1 MSPELSEVQSIVYG
15 CLGGVVAYLA
25 IFAFPELKSGRFSK
39 DNFDL
44 SRRAV
49 IRLSLI
55 FIFYVGLG
63 GFAAWFAGDA
73 TVPKQAVAYGIGGET
88 VVIGLFKTAGAA

>member
-1 MSPELSEVQSIVYG
+1 MSPELTGAQDVLYG
-15 CLGGVVAYLA
+15 CLGGAVAYLA
-25 IFAFPELKSGRFSK
+25 IFAFPELKSGQFSK

-44 SRRAV
+44 NRRAV
-49 IRLSLI
+49 VRLLLI
-55 FIFYVGLG
+55 FVFYASLG

-88 VVIGLFKTAGAA
+88 VVIGLFKTAGA